1 MKFMQVIRKIFS
13 AIFYTAEA
21 IEKSSKSLS
30 NLAGIAD
37 EQTANYAA
45 EIRAER
51 TKINLEELTEEVNKL
66 EQQKLELVQT
76 SDKDVA

>member
-21 IEKSSKSLS
+21 VERSSKSLS
-30 NLAGIAD
+30 NLAGIAE
-37 EQTANYAA
+37 EQTANYAL

-51 TKINLEELTEEVNKL
+51 KNIQLKLDNKETTE
-66 EQQKLELVQT
+66 
-76 SDKDVA
+76 SPFKDVA